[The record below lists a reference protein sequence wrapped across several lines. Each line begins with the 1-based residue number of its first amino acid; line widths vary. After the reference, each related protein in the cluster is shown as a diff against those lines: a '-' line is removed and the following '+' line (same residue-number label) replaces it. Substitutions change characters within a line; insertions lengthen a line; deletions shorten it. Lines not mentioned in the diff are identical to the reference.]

1 MTRGEA
7 LFGTSK
13 FAEHRRVRLHASGR
27 MSGWF
32 WRNRRKRIDG
42 GDGEILLNLYV

>member
-13 FAEHRRVRLHASGR
+13 FVEHLGPRLHTRGADGQAGFGGLGR
-27 MSGWF
+27 Q
-32 WRNRRKRIDG
+32 RR
-42 GDGEILLNLYV
+42 